1 MTDATYANLSTLKGE
16 LKRAAI
22 DAYMRSQGWSLYD
35 AGATHYWDGDDGDDP
50 GESVSRPGENGE
62 GGGDWAANKI
72 KEFFVGDSRDEEW
85 SAAFGKVRQRIDE
98 YLKPWEDIPEPTLF
112 DDYVEHLRKATVR
125 LAVATSTSGGIASGA
140 GRMGAQLKIIDENSD
155 AMSGGT
161 ISSFKSKFLLELG
174 KAIGGH
180 HGLTVILGQAMTAEQ
195 NLLKQARQ
203 DVAQAVANATKA
215 LEAYALGGDASF
227 AFALKVAGAVVAGVA
242 VFATGG
248 TGAVVALAGAGAGLT
263 LLTTLSEESEKNAKE
278 PKAKDYE
285 GLMNGFKTALDD
297 LNKAIKNEEGGVRD
311 NLKANLG
318 RVQSDEA
325 SYNLTNP
332 IQNIS
337 DDSQLHGSSRAIIH
351 NESLVFEITDTAM
364 PTIAEE
370 LVAAKEL
377 VWAGWSA
384 TPYYRD
390 PSIGLADTGPYTH
403 WADLAGPLWRL
414 IGDLEWEVRNG
425 ATSLKLAIQDMG
437 QTDSDAKD
445 ALEKHAESLKDYT
458 NYEVPK

>member
-22 DAYMRSQGWSLYD
+22 DAYMVSQGWKLYD
-35 AGATHYWDGDDGDDP
+35 AGATHYWRGDNGDDP
-50 GESVSRPGENGE
+50 GESVSRPGANGE

-85 SAAFGKVRQRIDE
+85 SGNMATVRSRVDG
-98 YLKPWEDIPEPTLF
+98 YLKPWEDLPDPATF
-112 DDYVEHLRKATVR
+112 DNYVEDLRKATVK
-125 LAVATSTSGGIASGA
+125 LAVATTTTGGVASGA
-140 GRMGAQLKIIDENSD
+140 GHMGAQLKIIDENSS

-161 ISSFKSKFLLELG
+161 ISTFKSKFLLELG

-195 NLLKQARQ
+195 NLLKEARQ
-203 DVAQAVANATKA
+203 DVAQAIANATKA
-215 LEAYALGGDASF
+215 LEAYALGSPTDFS
-227 AFALKVAGAVVAGVA
+227 FALKVAGAVVAGVA

-263 LLTTLSEESEKNAKE
+263 LLTTLSEESQKKATE
-278 PKAKDYE
+278 PTAKDYE

-311 NLKANLG
+311 NLKDNLG
-318 RVQSDEA
+318 RVQTDEA

-332 IQNIS
+332 LQNIS
-337 DDSQLHGSSRAIIH
+337 DDSQLHSSSRAIIH

-364 PTIAEE
+364 PTIADE

-390 PSIGLADTGPYTH
+390 GSIGLADTGPYTY

-425 ATSLKLAIQDMG
+425 ATSLKLAIEDMG
-437 QTDSDAKD
+437 QTDTDAKD
-445 ALEKHAESLKDYT
+445 ALEKHADTLKGYT
-458 NYEVPK
+458 NYVVPK